1 MTLYEIDRTIMEVVN
16 NGFAFDEETG
26 EITFDT
32 SNLESLQLERDT
44 KVENI
49 ACWIKNLKAD
59 IDGLKEEE
67 KALKERRTAKEN
79 KIENLE
85 KYLMFALNGE
95 KFETARVA
103 ISYRKSQVVEIADGV
118 SLPEEYT
125 RTKTTVEPDKTALK
139 NALKGGAVIEG
150 VELVEKNNIAIK

>member
-1 MTLYEIDRTIMEVVN
+1 MTLYEIDKTIMEVIN

-32 SNLESLQLERDT
+32 SNLEALQLERDT

-67 KALKERRTAKEN
+67 KALKERRSVKEN

-85 KYLMFALNGE
+85 KYLMLALNGE
-95 KFETARVA
+95 KFETSRVA

-118 SLPEEYT
+118 NLPEEYT

-150 VELVEKNNIAIK
+150 VELIEKNNITIK